1 LIEALNDR
9 VKHTTAQIGEELAKQ
24 KVTLGGMI
32 TETRRI
38 TTKKGDTMHYTP
50 EIRAKL
56 AGILKDMGEIKVDVV
71 ER

>member
-1 LIEALNDR
+1 VRSQAGRDHYYLLVEN
-9 VKHTTAQIGEELAKQ
+9 GEWKAHL
-24 KVTLGGMI
+24 TPSNN
-32 TETRRI
+32 
-38 TTKKGDTMHYTP
+38 TMHYTP

>member
-1 LIEALNDR
+1 VRSQAGRDHYYLLVEN
-9 VKHTTAQIGEELAKQ
+9 GEWKAHL
-24 KVTLGGMI
+24 TPSNN
-32 TETRRI
+32 
-38 TTKKGDTMHYTP
+38 TMRYTP